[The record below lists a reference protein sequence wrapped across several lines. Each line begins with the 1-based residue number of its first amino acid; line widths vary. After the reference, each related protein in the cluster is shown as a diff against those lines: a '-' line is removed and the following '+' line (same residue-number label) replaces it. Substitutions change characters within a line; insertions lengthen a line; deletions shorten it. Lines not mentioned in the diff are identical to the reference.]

1 MPWVLPPEPWG
12 GRCSPGGDGCAASTP
27 WTSDACWCCCNG
39 RWVRPVA
46 RRTVATGLN
55 LSLLSFA
62 AGNLLLVGSAFSEQ
76 GLALLLLAQLPL
88 ALGVACRGCG
98 A

>member
-1 MPWVLPPEPWG
+1 
-12 GRCSPGGDGCAASTP
+12 
-27 WTSDACWCCCNG
+27 
-39 RWVRPVA
+39 
-46 RRTVATGLN
+46 VATGLN

-62 AGNLLLVGSAFSEQ
+62 AGNLLLAGSAFSEQ

-88 ALGVACRGCG
+88 ALGVACRECG